1 MSKKKIGI
9 IIAIVV
15 AVLALGGVGAYFLSG
30 AAVSGDSDNKVYVEQ
45 VSSVINI
52 NAGTQSRFN
61 GVVESQAS
69 YEVQVDS
76 SRTIEKIHVAVG
88 DEITIGQKLVTYDTS
103 DLQLQ
108 VDQANLEVESM
119 NNDIANYMNQIIH
132 QNNLY
137 QSAEEG
143 EQEYILSEIQNLQN
157 EISQKQFDLQSKQLE
172 IEKYKEQINKS
183 YVESEVEGTVKEI
196 NKNGINASGESA
208 PFMTVLQG
216 GEYRVKGSIDEQNIW
231 TLSEGMPVILRSR
244 VDESITW
251 TGTIEKI
258 DTDNPQQ
265 NNNDYYEGGENI
277 GTSKYPFYVVL
288 DNMEGLILGQHVY
301 IELNEGQTEEKTGIW
316 LSSSYIVQEETG
328 AYVWASNSRNRLEKR
343 AVEVGEYD
351 ESLDEY
357 QILSGITE
365 EDYICWP
372 MEGLYEGVATVTNIE
387 EQVWNPEIE
396 DGMMPEDG
404 MVDEYYDMGT
414 EYMDTEFSEEWS
426 GVEMTTEVMEE
437 MP

>member
-9 IIAIVV
+9 IIAIIV

-387 EQVWNPEIE
+387 EQVWNPEVE

-414 EYMDTEFSEEWS
+414 EYMDTEFSEEWY